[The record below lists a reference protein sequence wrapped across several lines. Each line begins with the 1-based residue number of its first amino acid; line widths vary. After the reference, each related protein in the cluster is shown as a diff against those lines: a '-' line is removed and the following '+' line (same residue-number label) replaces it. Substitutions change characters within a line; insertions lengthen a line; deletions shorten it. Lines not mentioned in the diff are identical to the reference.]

1 MTVDPTSTGS
11 ASTGLIDRVKNI
23 LLTPQ
28 AEFERIAAE
37 PADVN
42 KIYIGYV
49 LPLVALAAICGFIG
63 MSFIGISAFGVAYK
77 TPLIAG
83 IVGLVLRV
91 VTGLAGV
98 YIVAMIANALAP
110 SFGSQQD
117 MGKAHQLAA
126 YGSTAGFVASVF
138 AIFPPLGILGIL
150 GLYSLVL
157 YYVGLPRLMKT
168 PEDKRIGYVA
178 TLIVI
183 AIVVWIVIGVV
194 VGSVLGMLGMGMGMG
209 MGMPRA
215 GY

>member
-1 MTVDPTSTGS
+1 MTVDPTSASS
-11 ASTGLIDRVKNI
+11 ASAGLIDRVKNV

-28 AEFERIAAE
+28 AEFDRIANE

-42 KIYIGYV
+42 KIYMGYV

-63 MSFIGISAFGVAYK
+63 MSFIGVSVMGFSYKAPLVA
-77 TPLIAG
+77 
-83 IVGLVLRV
+83 GLVGAVLRIA
-91 VTGLAGV
+91 TGLAGV
-98 YIVAMIANALAP
+98 YILAMIANALAP

-126 YGSTAGFVASVF
+126 YGSTASFLAGIF
-138 AIFPPLGILGIL
+138 AIVPALSMLGIL

-168 PEDKRIGYVA
+168 PDDKRIGYVA

-183 AIVVWIVIGVV
+183 AIVVWIVIGVLV
-194 VGSVLGMLGMGMGMG
+194 SAVLGALGMGIGAGM
-209 MGMPRA
+209 MRPA